1 MKIISLY
8 PYPRLALVLV
18 GCGLLLLYFLTEI
31 PLVVQASFFIVSI
44 LISGIPHGSLD
55 HLVHHKNEELS
66 GKRFSKI
73 LFLAFYHKFLFIY
86 GLIWILSPEIAI
98 ITFIFLSA
106 YHFGEL
112 DWIWLKT
119 KENKLLKILSTIYGV
134 ALLSNMFL
142 FHKTE
147 MEPIIKS
154 MNGYFTLEPSLLDI
168 LYESRVAFMS
178 ISMALVIFLIGI
190 YIYQNK
196 MSLKILAIALFQLAF
211 LMIIITKLPI
221 LLGFGFYFS
230 CWHSI
235 LTILSLKSY
244 IWGKRSDW
252 KSCIRNGLSNSI
264 IALILV
270 GLVIFVLE
278 GFNELNSLIS
288 FMFIGIAVLT
298 APHMV
303 VISTMFKHTK
313 PQVNSLG

>member
-18 GCGLLLLYFLTEI
+18 GCGLLLLYFLAEI
-31 PLVVQASFFIVSI
+31 PFEVQAAFFIISI
-44 LISGIPHGSLD
+44 LVSGIPHGSLD

-86 GLIWILSPEIAI
+86 GLIWILSPEFAI
-98 ITFIFLSA
+98 IAFIFLSA

-112 DWIWLKT
+112 DWIWLKAKDNT
-119 KENKLLKILSTIYGV
+119 LLKVLSTIYGV

-142 FHKTE
+142 FHKSE

-154 MNGYFTLEPSLLDI
+154 MNGYFTLEPSILEI
-168 LYESRVAFMS
+168 LYEARIAFMS
-178 ISMALVIFLIGI
+178 ISMGLVIILLGI

-196 MSLKILAIALFQLAF
+196 MSLKILILALLQLAF

-252 KSCIRNGLSNSI
+252 KSCIRNGASNSI

-270 GLVIFVLE
+270 GLVIFVSE

-313 PQVNSLG
+313 PQLNSFG